1 MGAIHLRSVIPTTPV
16 MSANSWSNRVKF
28 IVRYM
33 YDIDNNGVLDKT
45 DFECLAVKNTI
56 MEGKGAWSADSY
68 TKNKEVMINLWN
80 QIAEIAD
87 FDKNGEVDS
96 DEFMKG
102 VETACKGKKYSELPA
117 AFKFFIEAQ
126 FRTIDVDGDGSIGLE
141 ELRYDCVNRMP
152 VKSVEELDAAFSKIS
167 TDGDLTLSRYQE
179 MYSEF
184 LGNPDENCAACN
196 LFGPCQPSSRRC
208 GRFANTAAEWVR

>member
-1 MGAIHLRSVIPTTPV
+1 MGAILLRPRLTSSTE

-56 MEGKGAWSADSY
+56 MEGKGAWDASSY
-68 TKNKEVMINLWN
+68 NKNKGVMINLWD

-96 DEFMKG
+96 DEFMRG
-102 VETACKGKKYSELPA
+102 VETACKGKSYNELPE

-141 ELRYDCVNRMP
+141 EFRYDCVSRMAY
-152 VKSVEELDAAFSKIS
+152 SNVEVLDEAFKKVSEAGSLTFARYK
-167 TDGDLTLSRYQE
+167 DLYAQ
-179 MYSEF
+179 F
-184 LGNPDENCAACN
+184 LGNPDEGCIARN
-196 LFGPCQPSSRRC
+196 LFGPLP
-208 GRFANTAAEWVR
+208 EI

>member
-1 MGAIHLRSVIPTTPV
+1 MGSHSLAVSPHKHSA

-56 MEGKGAWSADSY
+56 MEGKGAWNGDNY
-68 TKNKEVMINLWN
+68 NKNKTVMINLWD

-96 DEFMKG
+96 EEFMKG
-102 VETACKGKKYSELPA
+102 VETACKGKSYADLPE

-141 ELRYDCVNRMP
+141 EFRYDCVNRMP
-152 VKSVEELDAAFSKIS
+152 VKSVEELDQAFSKIS
-167 TDGDLTLSRYQE
+167 VDGDLTLPRYQE
-179 MYSEF
+179 MYSQF
-184 LGNPDENCAACN
+184 LGNPDESCAACF
-196 LFGPCQPSSRRC
+196 LFGPLP
-208 GRFANTAAEWVR
+208 VID

>member
-1 MGAIHLRSVIPTTPV
+1 MSV
-16 MSANSWSNRVKF
+16 NSWSNRIKF

-56 MEGKGAWSADSY
+56 MEGKGAWDADKY
-68 TKNKEVMINLWN
+68 AKNLKIMTNLWD

-102 VETACKGKKYSELPA
+102 VESACKGKKYADLPE

-141 ELRYDCVNRMP
+141 EYRYDCVNRMP
-152 VKSVEELDAAFSKIS
+152 VKSCEVLDEAFSKIS
-167 TDGDLTLSRYQE
+167 LDGDLTLPRYQE

-184 LGNPDENCAACN
+184 LSNTDENCTACY
-196 LFGPCQPSSRRC
+196 LFGPLPLI
-208 GRFANTAAEWVR
+208 E

>member
-1 MGAIHLRSVIPTTPV
+1 MGTQK

-56 MEGKGAWSADSY
+56 MELKGVWD
-68 TKNKEVMINLWN
+68 KEKYASNLKIMTNLWD

-96 DEFMKG
+96 EEFMGG
-102 VETACKGKKYSELPA
+102 VESACKGKKYEDLPA

-126 FRTIDVDGDGSIGLE
+126 FRTIDVDGDGSIGIE
-141 ELRYDCVNRMP
+141 EFRYDCVSRMAYP
-152 VKSVEELDAAFSKIS
+152 NVNVLDEAFNKIAES
-167 TDGDLTLSRYQE
+167 ENLTL
-179 MYSEF
+179 
-184 LGNPDENCAACN
+184 
-196 LFGPCQPSSRRC
+196 
-208 GRFANTAAEWVR
+208 

>member
-1 MGAIHLRSVIPTTPV
+1 MGSHSPAVNATLRMSV
-16 MSANSWSNRVKF
+16 NSWANRVKF

-56 MEGKGAWSADSY
+56 MEGKGTWDADKYS
-68 TKNKEVMINLWN
+68 KNFKIMTNLWD

-87 FDKNGEVDS
+87 FDKNGEVDTE
-96 DEFMKG
+96 EFMKG
-102 VETACKGKKYSELPA
+102 VESACKGKKYADLPE

-141 ELRYDCVNRMP
+141 EYRYDCVNRMP
-152 VKSVEELDAAFSKIS
+152 VKSVEVLDEAFSKIS
-167 TDGDLTLSRYQE
+167 LDGDLTLPRYQE

-184 LGNPDENCAACN
+184 LSNADENCTACY
-196 LFGPCQPSSRRC
+196 LFGPLPLI
-208 GRFANTAAEWVR
+208 E